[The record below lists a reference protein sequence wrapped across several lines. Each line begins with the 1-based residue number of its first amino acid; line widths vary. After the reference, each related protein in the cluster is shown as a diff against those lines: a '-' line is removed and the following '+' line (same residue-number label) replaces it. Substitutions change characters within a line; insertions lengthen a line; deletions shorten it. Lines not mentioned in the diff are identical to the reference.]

1 MLSGQPVRRA
11 ARNGPGTMRPDID
24 ELQEFYASRQG
35 QLARRLVHRQVKA
48 LWPDLTGLTLLGF
61 GFAAPLLAGLDG
73 VASGVALMP
82 PQQGATRWPA
92 GEPGRTALAREDE
105 LPLADGSIDRVLL
118 VHALECCTNVPRLM
132 REIWRVLA
140 DGGRLIAVVPNRR
153 GLWSLSDR
161 TPFGYGQ
168 PYSAAQLQRTLNEHL
183 FTSCAER
190 TALFLPPTGYRL
202 LDRLAVP
209 VERLGLTFARRFAG
223 VVLIEAEKQIYVGTP
238 AVKPE
243 RAGNR
248 RYLAMP
254 EGLVAARQMAGSEHA
269 PDRRRGRSARVVPL
283 DPRLRRLRT

>member
-1 MLSGQPVRRA
+1 MHLLRTEAAREGQHGDVGGHDVGIGLFKRGKFQAANGLGRHQVGIGPLPAAQQKPLRQERVIDVPSDRVAIAEDIRALLSDVLGIAPERA
-11 ARNGPGTMRPDID
+11 AGLHPFMRRRGLG
-24 ELQEFYASRQG
+24 ERQRGEVDAG
-35 QLARRLVHRQVKA
+35 Q
-48 LWPDLTGLTLLGF
+48 
-61 GFAAPLLAGLDG
+61 
-73 VASGVALMP
+73 
-82 PQQGATRWPA
+82 
-92 GEPGRTALAREDE
+92 
-105 LPLADGSIDRVLL
+105 
-118 VHALECCTNVPRLM
+118 
-132 REIWRVLA
+132 RVLA
-140 DGGRLIAVVPNRR
+140 LGGEVAPLAGIDGQIERYAPTG
-153 GLWSLSDR
+153 
-161 TPFGYGQ
+161 
-168 PYSAAQLQRTLNEHL
+168 AAQLQRTLNEHL

-269 PDRRRGRSARVVPL
+269 PDRRRGRSLGTGNRSSSGP
-283 DPRLRRLRT
+283 